1 MCAKDKVSS
10 NVAWQVDCSENRSR
24 NARPEE
30 LANSKQD
37 KLVLTCTVSLIQ
49 ALATGQWELGHDCME
64 DRLLPI
70 RNVGFSA
77 MPSDV
82 SNVSAKRNI
91 MHILLRATWMSCAA
105 GSCKVQP
112 AAAEQI

>member
-10 NVAWQVDCSENRSR
+10 NVAWQVDCSENRCR